1 MSQTEHPVLFLYE
14 LQIATAAQR
23 LGLGR
28 FLMQAV
34 VKITAKTQMW
44 KTMLT
49 CFKSNIPA
57 MRFYTVGSC
66 IC

>member
-1 MSQTEHPVLFLYE
+1 VLFLYE
-14 LQIATAAQR
+14 LQIASMAQR
-23 LGLGR
+23 QGLGR

-34 VKITAKTQMW
+34 VKIAEKMQMW

-57 MRFYTVGSC
+57 LRFYTVRPC
-66 IC
+66 HPPNDCPF